1 MGAFEIQP
9 LSLIPITEEVETAET
24 TSVQEGVSKADETN
38 YALTQ
43 TATVWPNCWNSNDCD
58 PPKVCGGWYIVFSQ
72 VNRWNS
78 NDCDPPKVCSGVVY
92 SI

>member
-72 VNRWNS
+72 VNR
-78 NDCDPPKVCSGVVY
+78 CC
-92 SI
+92 ILL